1 MMRIGTFLV
10 AMVLVFGMRYS
21 LSAQPRFGAGI
32 VAGINASQIQGD
44 DSAGYNR
51 LGVRAGVRGIAH
63 LSEKADFGLD
73 LLYSMRGSTTELVPN
88 NNSLR
93 YVIHLDY
100 IEVPVWIS
108 YKDWLAPDGYY
119 RIQGFAGLSYG
130 RLFNT
135 RVVDVI
141 ILEDEQENFA
151 KNDLSLTLG
160 VAYHLSRRFSL
171 GFNYTR
177 SLVPLYNNRKFL
189 NNVGLPRYKQRLWG
203 YFLSFQGVLEF

>member
-1 MMRIGTFLV
+1 MMLF
-10 AMVLVFGMRYS
+10 S
-21 LSAQPRFGAGI
+21 LTAHSLLAQQRFGAGI
-32 VAGINASQIQGD
+32 VVGINASQIQGD

-51 LGVRAGVRGIAH
+51 LGVRAGLRGIVK
-63 LSEKADFGLD
+63 LTDKTEFGLD

-135 RVVDVI
+135 RVQDVI

-151 KNDLSLTLG
+151 KNDLSIALG
-160 VAYHLSRRFSL
+160 VSYHLSRKFSL
-171 GFNYTR
+171 GVNYTR
-177 SLVPLYNNRKFL
+177 SVVPLYNNKKYL
-189 NNVGLPRYKQRLWG
+189 NNVGLPRYKNRLWG
-203 YFLSFQGVLEF
+203 YFLSFQGVFEF

>member
-1 MMRIGTFLV
+1 MNRLGIFSFALVLFMMTAL
-10 AMVLVFGMRYS
+10 S
-21 LSAQPRFGAGI
+21 LQGQQRFGAGI
-32 VAGINASQIQGD
+32 VAGFNASQIQGD

-51 LGVRAGVRGIAH
+51 LGVRAGLRGIVK
-63 LSEKADFGLD
+63 LTDKAEFGLD

-100 IEVPVWIS
+100 IEVPVWFS

-119 RIQGFAGLSYG
+119 RMQAFGGLSYG

-135 RVVDVI
+135 RVQDVI

-151 KNDLSLTLG
+151 KNDLSIMLG
-160 VAYHLSRRFSL
+160 VSYHLSRKFSL
-171 GFNYTR
+171 GVNYTR
-177 SLVPLYNNRKFL
+177 SVVPLYNNRKYL
-189 NNVGLPRYKQRLWG
+189 SNVGLPRYKNRLWG
-203 YFLSFQGVLEF
+203 YFLSFQGVFEF